1 LTLSDIF
8 VFPNLKEFQIKDK
21 NEFVY
26 GSLIEGRDL
35 LKALG
40 AKRRVLVFGRQ
51 QAGKTTLAKVLFRDF
66 YNKGITPVLISG
78 DDIAQSHLDLLKFEA
93 LVETKFKQQYRNPM
107 LPKFQ
112 QLDRDK
118 TLLLMDDFD
127 HTRLNSKGRLKLLD
141 NIHTRYERVFVFGD
155 DVIKLEEVASGK
167 ESCEILADY
176 DQFEIVQFGYLLR
189 SKLIEQWYS
198 IGIEY
203 VANPEDLAKK
213 IHHVESL
220 ITTLLG
226 KNYLPSFPVFVLS
239 LLQAHD
245 SSNQLNTNV
254 GTYGGLY
261 EMLIS
266 QALATKLPGDLDLK
280 KTYLSEL
287 AYWMFVRKIK
297 RIVDDDWMRFHGEY
311 CAKYKIKPSRE
322 ALKRDFVDSGLFE
335 QLDAKF
341 EFRHAYAYY
350 YFVARYFRDNIAQAE
365 VRTVLESLCGKLN
378 KEEYASIWLFL
389 THLSKDPFI
398 VEVIL
403 KHARKTFERFKPAE
417 FTKDVEFLGDLA
429 KSIERVALEDR
440 EFGEIKEDRLRR
452 LDSAPSIPESSES
465 DQGDG
470 ETETNEAL
478 KLIAELT
485 LALRT
490 LEVLGQIIKNFPGSL
505 VGADKYALV
514 KECYELGLRTVSMIL
529 DLFQNNSSGFIDFV
543 IDRVAAKHPDI
554 IQKNNRDDLERKLK
568 SLLFWMIETC
578 CFGIIKRISQSVG
591 HSQLSETY
599 REVRE
604 SMDTNSVALIDISVQ
619 LDNLGIPDEY
629 LKELNDRFKGSV
641 LCDRLLRQ
649 LVVQHFYLFPTK
661 EPVKQ
666 KVCAMLKIPIH
677 NLRGIDVKSKQEK
690 LAPPKK

>member
-1 LTLSDIF
+1 MKLLIVHLSDIHLHIKENPAVAKFPFITKALQNEEVQLDGVIVVVAGDIAYSGKADEYKLATENLSRLQKELAEKTKVDDVRFIF
-8 VFPNLKEFQIKDK
+8 VPGNHDCDIEKGGNARETIISAIRKGVSAPIDGGMIDLCCGVQHEFFEFRDSFPTAKPTRA
-21 NEFVY
+21 
-26 GSLIEGRDL
+26 EGRIYWEHLFEKGDI
-35 LKALG
+35 
-40 AKRRVLVFGRQ
+40 
-51 QAGKTTLAKVLFRDF
+51 KVLFRC
-66 YNKGITPVLISG
+66 YNTAWISQHHEQQG
-78 DDIAQSHLDLLKFEA
+78 GLLFPE
-93 LVETKFKQQYRNPM
+93 QY
-107 LPKFQ
+107 LS
-112 QLDRDK
+112 DK
-118 TLLLMDDFD
+118 AVQA
-127 HTRLNSKGRLKLLD
+127 K
-141 NIHTRYERVFVFGD
+141 
-155 DVIKLEEVASGK
+155 
-167 ESCEILADY
+167 ADY
-176 DQFEIVQFGYLLR
+176 SIAVFHHPYNWLPAASYRYFRGHIEKFSDLILTGHEHEPEHYQKYTFRGEVNEYL
-189 SKLIEQWYS
+189 E
-198 IGIEY
+198 G
-203 VANPEDLAKK
+203 A
-213 IHHVESL
+213 
-220 ITTLLG
+220 
-226 KNYLPSFPVFVLS
+226 VF
-239 LLQAHD
+239 Q
-245 SSNQLNTNV
+245 
-254 GTYGGLY
+254 
-261 EMLIS
+261 EE
-266 QALATKLPGDLDLK
+266 DLDLK

-287 AYWMFVRKIK
+287 AYWMFFRKIK
-297 RIVDDDWMRFHGEY
+297 RIVDGDWMRFHGEY

-378 KEEYASIWLFL
+378 NEEYASIWLFL

-417 FTKDVEFLGDLA
+417 FAKDVEFLGELA

-440 EFGEIKEDRLRR
+440 EFGDIKEDRLRR
-452 LDSAPSIPESSES
+452 LDSAPSVPELEPDS
-465 DQGDG
+465 GDG
-470 ETETNEAL
+470 EAETNEAL